1 MRLDKKEISIIKS
14 TFKEVFQNGD
24 IYLFGSRIDDNKKGG
39 DIDLY
44 LVTKYDF
51 DKELEFR
58 VLLQERLEDQKIDII
73 FSKDKNRD
81 IEKVALKGIKLWRN
95 CSLIKI

>member
-1 MRLDKKEISIIKS
+1 MRLEKNEIFIIKS
-14 TFKEVFQNGD
+14 TFEKIFVSGD

-44 LVTKYDF
+44 LVTNYDF
-51 DKELEFR
+51 NKELEFR
-58 VLLQERLEDQKIDII
+58 ILLQEKLGEQKIDIL

-81 IEKVALKGIKLWRN
+81 IEKVALQGIKL
-95 CSLIKI
+95 

>member
-1 MRLDKKEISIIKS
+1 MRLEKNEISIIKS
-14 TFKEVFQNGD
+14 TFKEVFKKGD

-44 LVTKYDF
+44 LVTNYDF
-51 DKELEFR
+51 NKELEFR
-58 VLLQERLEDQKIDII
+58 ILLQEKLGEQKIDIV

-81 IEKVALKGIKLWRN
+81 IEKVALQGIKL
-95 CSLIKI
+95 